1 MTEILPKLLTAAAG
15 ILALLAI
22 MFGAYALTKFLP
34 NPWRERAQ
42 TAVFIVPA
50 AILLL
55 GLVIPAILNLRYS
68 FNDRNGDWGG
78 LTNYKHI
85 FTDADSQIVLR
96 NSLWWA
102 VFVTILSTSVGI
114 TIARWAN
121 GMKGEAVAKAMIF
134 LPTAISLVGAGL
146 IWNFVYSPSDFG
158 LLNSLYQLLPGERDQ
173 LLILQ
178 DRELLGVRSKF
189 IPGLNS
195 FAIMLVI
202 IWIQAGFATVVMSAA
217 LKGVPTELVEAAT
230 IDGATDR
237 QAFWQVV
244 LPNVRGTVITV
255 ATTTVITTLKVF
267 DIIQTMGKGGLFDTS
282 TIANEMYTQAFPQN
296 NKGLGAAWA
305 IILFLLVLPIV
316 FINSWNQRRIREG
329 G

>member
-1 MTEILPKLLTAAAG
+1 MTEVLPKLGTAGLG
-15 ILALLAI
+15 ILVLLGI
-22 MFGAYALTKFLP
+22 LLGLYALTRFLP

-42 TAVFIVPA
+42 TAVFLLPA
-50 AILLL
+50 LILLL
-55 GLVIPAILNLRYS
+55 GLVVPAIMNLRYS
-68 FNDRNGDWGG
+68 FNDRNDEWAG
-78 LTNYKHI
+78 LSNYKHI
-85 FTDADSQIVLR
+85 FTDADSRVVLR

-102 VFVTILSTSVGI
+102 FFVTLVSTTVGI
-114 TIARWAN
+114 TVARWAN
-121 GMKGEAVAKAMIF
+121 GMRGESVAKAMIF

-158 LLNSLYQLLPGERDQ
+158 LLNSIYQLLPGEQDQ

-178 DRELLGVRSKF
+178 DRKIFGIESTL

-217 LKGVPTELVEAAT
+217 LKGVPTELVEAAK
-230 IDGATDR
+230 IDGASDR
-237 QAFWQVV
+237 QAFYRVV
-244 LPNVRGTVITV
+244 LPNVIGTVVTV

-282 TIANEMYTQAFPQN
+282 TIANEMYTQAFPQAN
-296 NKGLGAAWA
+296 EGLGSAWA
-305 IILFLLVLPIV
+305 MILFLLVLPIV
-316 FINSWNQRRIREG
+316 FVNSWNQRRIREG

>member
-1 MTEILPKLLTAAAG
+1 MTEVLPKLGTAGLG
-15 ILALLAI
+15 ILVLLGI
-22 MFGAYALTKFLP
+22 LLGLYALTRFLP

-42 TAVFIVPA
+42 TAVFLLPA
-50 AILLL
+50 LILLL
-55 GLVIPAILNLRYS
+55 GLVVPAIMNLRYS
-68 FNDRNGDWGG
+68 FNDRNDEWAG
-78 LTNYKHI
+78 LSNYKHI
-85 FTDADSQIVLR
+85 FTDADSRVVLR

-102 VFVTILSTSVGI
+102 FFVTLVSTTVGI
-114 TIARWAN
+114 TVARWAN
-121 GMKGEAVAKAMIF
+121 GMRGESVAKAMIF

-158 LLNSLYQLLPGERDQ
+158 LLNSIYQLLPGEQDQ

-178 DRELLGVRSKF
+178 DRKILGIESTL

-217 LKGVPTELVEAAT
+217 LKGVPTELVEAAK
-230 IDGATDR
+230 IDGASDR
-237 QAFWQVV
+237 QAFYRVV
-244 LPNVRGTVITV
+244 LPNVIGTVVTV

-296 NKGLGAAWA
+296 NEGLGAAWA
-305 IILFLLVLPIV
+305 MILFLLVLPIV
-316 FINSWNQRRIREG
+316 FVNSWNQRRMRERG
-329 G
+329 

>member
-1 MTEILPKLLTAAAG
+1 MTEVLPKLGTAGLG
-15 ILALLAI
+15 ILVLLGI
-22 MFGAYALTKFLP
+22 LLGLYALTRFLP

-42 TAVFIVPA
+42 TAVFLLPA
-50 AILLL
+50 LILLL
-55 GLVIPAILNLRYS
+55 GLVVPAIMNLRYS
-68 FNDRNGDWGG
+68 FNDRNDEWAG
-78 LTNYKHI
+78 LSNYKHI
-85 FTDADSQIVLR
+85 FTDADSRVVLR

-102 VFVTILSTSVGI
+102 FFVTLVSTTVGI
-114 TIARWAN
+114 TVARWAN
-121 GMKGEAVAKAMIF
+121 GMRGESVAKAMIF

-158 LLNSLYQLLPGERDQ
+158 LLNSIYQLLPGEQDQ

-178 DRELLGVRSKF
+178 DREIFGIESTL

-217 LKGVPTELVEAAT
+217 LKGVPTELVEAAK
-230 IDGATDR
+230 IDGASDR
-237 QAFWQVV
+237 QAFYRVV
-244 LPNVRGTVITV
+244 LPNVIGTVVTV

-296 NKGLGAAWA
+296 NEGLGAAWA
-305 IILFLLVLPIV
+305 MILFLLVLPIV
-316 FINSWNQRRIREG
+316 FVNSWNQRRMRERG
-329 G
+329 

>member
-1 MTEILPKLLTAAAG
+1 MTDVLPKLGTAAIAM
-15 ILALLAI
+15 IVLLAI
-22 MFGAYALTKFLP
+22 MLGLYALTRFLP

-42 TAVFIVPA
+42 TAIFIVPA
-50 AILLL
+50 IILLL
-55 GLVIPAILNLRYS
+55 GLVVPAIMNFRYS
-68 FNDRNGDWGG
+68 FNGRDDEWAG
-78 LTNYKHI
+78 LSNYKHI
-85 FTDADSQIVLR
+85 FTDADSRIVLR

-102 VFVTILSTSVGI
+102 FFVTTVSTAVGI

-121 GMKGEAVAKAMIF
+121 GMRGEAIAKAMIF
-134 LPTAISLVGAGL
+134 LPTAISLVGAGI
-146 IWNFVYSPSDFG
+146 IWNFVYSPLDFG
-158 LLNSLYQLLPGERDQ
+158 LLNSIYQLLPGEQDQ

-178 DRELLGVRSKF
+178 DRNILGIHSSFV
-189 IPGLNS
+189 PGINS
-195 FAIMLVI
+195 FAIMIVI

-217 LKGVPTELVEAAT
+217 LKGVPAELTEAAK

-237 QAFWQVV
+237 QAFWRVV

-282 TIANEMYTQAFPQN
+282 TIANEMYTQAFPQAN
-296 NKGLGAAWA
+296 EGLGSAWA
-305 IILFLLVLPIV
+305 MILFLLVLPIV
-316 FINSWNQRRIREG
+316 FVNSWNQRRIREG

>member
-1 MTEILPKLLTAAAG
+1 MTEIFPKLGTAAAG
-15 ILALLAI
+15 IVVLLAI
-22 MFGAYALTKFLP
+22 MLGLYALTRFLP

-50 AILLL
+50 LILLL
-55 GLVIPAILNLRYS
+55 GLVVPAIMNLRYS
-68 FNDRNGDWGG
+68 FDDRDGSWAGFA
-78 LTNYKHI
+78 NYKHI
-85 FTDADSQIVLR
+85 FTDADSRIVLR
-96 NSLWWA
+96 NTLWWA
-102 VFVTILSTSVGI
+102 FFVTLVSTSVGVA
-114 TIARWAN
+114 IARWAN
-121 GMKGEAVAKAMIF
+121 GIPGEAVAKAMIF

-158 LLNSLYQLLPGERDQ
+158 LLNSLYQLLPGDQDQ

-178 DRELLGVRSKF
+178 DRQLFGIESSFV
-189 IPGLNS
+189 PGINS

-217 LKGVPTELVEAAT
+217 LKGVPSELVEAAK
-230 IDGATDR
+230 IDGASDR
-237 QAFWQVV
+237 QAFWRVV

-316 FINSWNQRRIREG
+316 FVNSWNQRRIREG

>member
-1 MTEILPKLLTAAAG
+1 MTEVLPKLGTAGLG
-15 ILALLAI
+15 ILVLLGI
-22 MFGAYALTKFLP
+22 LLGLYALTRFLP

-50 AILLL
+50 LILLL
-55 GLVIPAILNLRYS
+55 GLVVPAIMNLRYS
-68 FNDRNGDWGG
+68 FNNRNDAWAG
-78 LTNYKHI
+78 LSNYKHI
-85 FTDADSQIVLR
+85 FTDADSRIVLR

-102 VFVTILSTSVGI
+102 FFVTLVSTTVGI
-114 TIARWAN
+114 TVARWAN
-121 GMKGEAVAKAMIF
+121 GMRGEAVAKAMIF

-158 LLNSLYQLLPGERDQ
+158 LLNSIYQLLPGEQDQ

-178 DRELLGVRSKF
+178 DRKIFGIESAL
-189 IPGLNS
+189 IPGINS

-217 LKGVPTELVEAAT
+217 LKGVPTELVEAAK

-237 QAFWQVV
+237 QAFYRVV
-244 LPNVRGTVITV
+244 LPNVLGTVITV

-296 NKGLGAAWA
+296 NEGLGAAWA
-305 IILFLLVLPIV
+305 MILFLLVLPIV
-316 FINSWNQRRIREG
+316 FVNSWNQRRMRERG
-329 G
+329 

>member
-1 MTEILPKLLTAAAG
+1 MTEIAPKLLTAAAG
-15 ILALLAI
+15 ILVLLAI
-22 MFGAYALTKFLP
+22 MFGAYALTRFLR

-50 AILLL
+50 IILLL
-55 GLVIPAILNLRYS
+55 GLVVPAIMNLWYS
-68 FNDRNGDWGG
+68 FDDRRGEWAG
-78 LTNYKHI
+78 LANYKHI
-85 FTDADSQIVLR
+85 LTDADSQIVLR

-102 VFVTILSTSVGI
+102 LFVTLVSTIVGVA
-114 TIARWAN
+114 IARWAN
-121 GMKGEAVAKAMIF
+121 GMRGEPVAKAMIF

-158 LLNSLYQLLPGERDQ
+158 LLNSIYQLLPGDQDQ

-178 DRELLGVRSKF
+178 DREVFGIRSNLV
-189 IPGLNS
+189 PGLNS

-217 LKGVPTELVEAAT
+217 LKGVPDELVEAAR
-230 IDGATDR
+230 IDGATER
-237 QAFWQVV
+237 QAFYRVV
-244 LPNVRGTVITV
+244 LPSVRGTVITV
-255 ATTTVITTLKVF
+255 ATYTVITTLKVF

-305 IILFLLVLPIV
+305 IVLFLLVLPIV
-316 FINSWNQRRIREG
+316 FVNSWNQRRMREG
-329 G
+329 N

>member
-1 MTEILPKLLTAAAG
+1 MN
-15 ILALLAI
+15 
-22 MFGAYALTKFLP
+22 M
-34 NPWRERAQ
+34 
-42 TAVFIVPA
+42 
-50 AILLL
+50 
-55 GLVIPAILNLRYS
+55 RYS
-68 FNDRNGDWGG
+68 FDGRDGG
-78 LTNYKHI
+78 WAGLANYKHI
-85 FTDADSQIVLR
+85 FTDADSRIVLR

-102 VFVTILSTSVGI
+102 LFVTTVSTVVGI

-121 GMKGEAVAKAMIF
+121 GMRGESVAKAMIF

-158 LLNSLYQLLPGERDQ
+158 LLNSLYQLLPGDQEQ

-178 DRELLGVRSKF
+178 DRKLFGIESTV
-189 IPGLNS
+189 IPGINS

-217 LKGVPTELVEAAT
+217 LKGVPTELVEAAR
-230 IDGATDR
+230 IDGASER
-237 QAFWQVV
+237 QAFYRVV
-244 LPNVRGTVITV
+244 LPSVRGTVITV

-316 FINSWNQRRIREG
+316 FVNSWNQRRMREG